1 MITYSVNSVKHIPKT
16 WKFPAGEVGVSAHF
30 DNNSTKTDL
39 VKIFAHLTSSDE
51 VMKLL
56 MLTDALKR
64 QYPNAQLE
72 LHLGYIPY
80 GRQDRVC
87 SEGESLSIKVF
98 ANLINAQEYS
108 RVVIFDP
115 HSDVT
120 PALLNNCQVIT
131 QREIFN
137 KLFAYKISSEC
148 RDVIIA
154 PDFGASKKVLDIY
167 NDGHFKEMMVADK
180 VRDLKTGYITD
191 FDFTGDVEGKHCV
204 VVDDI
209 LDGGATFTL
218 IGNALVERGA
228 KSLSLVVTHGIFS
241 KGTEPITSIYDN
253 VYTTNSYQHSRVG
266 LVEGVEYTELI

>member
-1 MITYSVNSVKHIPKT
+1 MITYSVNSVKHIPET
-16 WKFPAGEVGVSAHF
+16 WKFPAGEVGVRTHF

-39 VKIFAHLTSSDE
+39 VKISAHLTNSDE
-51 VMKLL
+51 IMELL

-98 ANLINAQEYS
+98 AALINTQGYS

-120 PALLNNCQVIT
+120 SALLNNCEVIT

-154 PDFGASKKVLDIY
+154 PDFGASKKVQSIFK
-167 NDGHFKEMMVADK
+167 DGHFREMMVADK
-180 VRDLKTGYITD
+180 VRDPKTGYITD
-191 FDFTGDVEGKHCV
+191 FNFTGDVEGKHCV

-209 LDGGATFTL
+209 LDGGATFNL
-218 IGNALVERGA
+218 IGDALVERGA

-241 KGTEPITSIYDN
+241 RGTERITSIYDN
-253 VYTTNSYQHSRVG
+253 VYTTNSYHHSRDG
-266 LVEGVEYTELI
+266 LIEGVNYVNLI

>member
-16 WKFPAGEVGVSAHF
+16 WKFPAGEVGVSTHF

-39 VKIFAHLTSSDE
+39 VKISAHLTNSDE
-51 VMKLL
+51 IMKLL

-64 QYPNAQLE
+64 QYLNAQIE
-72 LHLGYIPY
+72 LRLGYIPY

-87 SEGESLSIKVF
+87 SEGESLSIRVF
-98 ANLINAQEYS
+98 ADLINAQEYS

-120 PALLNNCQVIT
+120 SALLNNCQVIT

-148 RDVIIA
+148 RDVIVA
-154 PDFGASKKVLDIY
+154 PDFGASKKALSIY
-167 NDGHFKEMMVADK
+167 NDGHFNEMMVADK

-191 FDFTGDVEGKHCV
+191 FNFTGDVEGKHCV

-209 LDGGATFTL
+209 LDGGATFIL
-218 IGNALVERGA
+218 IGNALKEAGA

-253 VYTTNSYQHSRVG
+253 VYTTNSYHHSRVG
-266 LVEGVEYTELI
+266 LVDGVEYIELI

>member
-1 MITYSVNSVKHIPKT
+1 MITYSVEGIKHIPKV
-16 WKFPAGEVGVSAHF
+16 WSFPAGEVGIACHF
-30 DNNSTKTDL
+30 DSAAFLKTS
-39 VKIFAHLTSSDE
+39 VKIDACITNSDDI
-51 VMKLL
+51 MSLL
-56 MLTDALKR
+56 MLTDSIR
-64 QYPNAQLE
+64 RMYENAKISLFM
-72 LHLGYIPY
+72 GYVPY

-87 SEGESLSIKVF
+87 NEGESLSIKVF
-98 ANLINAQEYS
+98 ANLINSQEYS

-167 NDGHFKEMMVADK
+167 NDGYFKEMMVADK

-191 FDFTGDVEGKHCV
+191 FNFTGDVEGKHCV

-241 KGTEPITSIYDN
+241 KGHEVVAKWYDN
-253 VYTTNSYQHSRVG
+253 VYTTNSYHKDRIG
-266 LVEGVEYTELI
+266 LIDGVNYIEII

>member
-39 VKIFAHLTSSDE
+39 VRISAHLTSSDE

-64 QYPNAQLE
+64 QYTNARLE
-72 LHLGYIPY
+72 LRLGYIPY

-120 PALLNNCQVIT
+120 PALLNNCEVFT

-137 KLFAYKISSEC
+137 KLFAHKISSEC

-191 FDFTGDVEGKHCV
+191 FSFTGDVEGKHCV

-241 KGTEPITSIYDN
+241 KGTELITSIYDK
-253 VYTTNSYQHSRVG
+253 VYTTNSYHHSRVG
-266 LVEGVEYTELI
+266 LVDGVEYENI